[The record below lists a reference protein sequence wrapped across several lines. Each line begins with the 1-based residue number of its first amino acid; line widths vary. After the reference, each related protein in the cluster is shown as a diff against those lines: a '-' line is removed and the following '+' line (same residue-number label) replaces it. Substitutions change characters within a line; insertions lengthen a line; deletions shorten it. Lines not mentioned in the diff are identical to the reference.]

1 MFPPERLYLAL
12 RDKVQRIYGGFVVV
26 SHRILILEEERV
38 EGKEG
43 EDLLVGGEDLWF
55 RGRIEGEGWKLGYW
69 RRIGRT

>member
-1 MFPPERLYLAL
+1 
-12 RDKVQRIYGGFVVV
+12 
-26 SHRILILEEERV
+26 LEEERV